1 MNMLG
6 NGHERRAD
14 RRSRCLKGAR
24 IILANGNSTL
34 ACRVRN
40 LSGSGLRLA
49 ADATGIVPN
58 SFTLLRDG
66 TTTGHLCK
74 VTWRSQ
80 DEIGAKIIA
89 TTELEREGYNPSN
102 PLMRKHECKIVDR
115 YPV

>member
-1 MNMLG
+1 MNTLG

-24 IILANGNSTL
+24 IVLANGNSTL

-49 ADATGIVPN
+49 TDETVIVPDF
-58 SFTLLRDG
+58 FTLVRDG

-89 TTELEREGYNPSN
+89 TTELEREGYNRSN
-102 PLMRKHECKIVDR
+102 PLMRKREGKVVER
-115 YPV
+115 YPI